1 MTRRR
6 PARGHSDVQSSIMP
20 QRRRNNAR
28 REREVVREAIRLR
41 RFTPSQT
48 IEMMME
54 LSDLCVRIGRGR
66 KDG

>member
-1 MTRRR
+1 MVRGR
-6 PARGHSDVQSSIMP
+6 PAKNRPTSRASIL
-20 QRRRNNAR
+20 QERRKNNAR

-66 KDG
+66 KDV